1 MSERSAVQLIN
12 TAQQEGTLSMAAT
25 KVLKVVDIGKQ
36 IEAALGVRVGDVA
49 SSEVVLVSKLI
60 DDSGSIRFGSNAQ
73 LVRDGN
79 NLVDESLKATKQ
91 ADSILAHTKY
101 LNGTIL
107 YDYRPIQGVP
117 EMTSQ
122 NYDPNGGTPLY
133 DQTVVFLGTV
143 LAKTQEFLDNGV
155 AVRTISLIVS
165 DGADQHSNRYNERH
179 CAQIV
184 RDMLKPENRMHI
196 IAAMGIDDGRT
207 DFRKVFSDMGIPDE
221 WILTPGNSAHD
232 IRKAFQLFSQSAVR
246 ASQAAH
252 FSSTSL
258 DGFTN

>member
-1 MSERSAVQLIN
+1 MSSKSAVQLIK
-12 TAQQEGTLSMAAT
+12 TAQQEGTLSAAAT
-25 KVLKVVDIGKQ
+25 KALTVVDIGKQ
-36 IEAALGVRVGDVA
+36 IEAALGVKVENVA

-91 ADSILAHTKY
+91 ADSILAHTVY

-107 YDYRPIQGVP
+107 YPYQPIGSVP
-117 EMTSQ
+117 GMTPQ
-122 NYDPNGGTPLY
+122 NYDPMGGTPLY
-133 DQTVVFLGTV
+133 DQSVVFLGTV
-143 LAKTQEFLDNGV
+143 LAKAQEFLDNGV

-165 DGADQHSNRYNERH
+165 DGADEHSHRYTARH
-179 CAQIV
+179 CSQIV
-184 RDMLKPENRMHI
+184 RDMLKSENHI
-196 IAAMGIDDGRT
+196 VAAMGIDDGHT
-207 DFRKVFSDMGIPDE
+207 DFRQVFSDMGIPDE

-246 ASQAAH
+246 ASQAAN
-252 FSSTSL
+252 FSATSL
-258 DGFTN
+258 GGFTN